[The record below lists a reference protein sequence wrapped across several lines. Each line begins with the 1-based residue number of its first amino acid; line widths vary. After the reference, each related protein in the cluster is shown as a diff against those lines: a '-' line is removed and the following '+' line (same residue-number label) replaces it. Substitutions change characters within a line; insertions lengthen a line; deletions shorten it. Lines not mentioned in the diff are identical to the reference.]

1 MLTELK
7 PSTREL
13 LKNFNR
19 SFPQFYEQFVS
30 SEIQLLNLR
39 LAYQLY
45 KNQQA
50 IIEIEPEGDKTA
62 IKFAYRNQSYIL
74 SDIFGLLAIY
84 GLTIHSIDLHA
95 QIRSSRL
102 VFMHLVVSRNDKP
115 LTLKTTQSLER
126 NVRLAMTGDLD
137 VKYLLANKL
146 QVPVE
151 PQRVETQFY
160 IDPVFNLPT
169 LLIDANNNP
178 KLFYQVMDAI
188 WQEDLLVVN
197 ANLLLWR
204 GQTRLIFY
212 LLGPDESSITDY
224 LGQKIAESVRQR
236 LVEN

>member
-13 LKNFNR
+13 LRNFNR

-50 IIEIEPEGDKTA
+50 VIEIKPEGNKTA
-62 IKFAYRNQSYIL
+62 IQFAYRNQSYIL

-84 GLTIHSIDLHA
+84 GLTIHSINLHA

-102 VFMHLVVSRNDKP
+102 VFMHLMVSRHEKP

-126 NVRLAMTGDLD
+126 NIRSALRGNLD
-137 VKYLLANKL
+137 VKYLLANRLKL
-146 QVPVE
+146 PVE

-160 IDPVFNLPT
+160 IDPVFHLPT

-178 KLFYQVMDAI
+178 KLFYQVMHAI

-212 LLGPDESSITDY
+212 LLGPDESLIPDY

-236 LVEN
+236 LAED

>member
-19 SFPQFYEQFVS
+19 SFPQFYDQFVPGD
-30 SEIQLLNLR
+30 IQLLNLR

-50 IIEIEPEGDKTA
+50 VIEIAPEGNKTT
-62 IKFAYRNQSYIL
+62 IQFVYRNQSYIL

-84 GLTIHSIDLHA
+84 GVSIHSIHLHA
-95 QIRSSRL
+95 QIRSSML
-102 VFMHLVVSRNDKP
+102 VFMHLVVSRHDKA
-115 LTLKTTQSLER
+115 LTAKTIQSLER
-126 NVRLAMTGDLD
+126 NIRLALMGNLD
-137 VKYLLANKL
+137 VKRLLAKGLKVKNA
-146 QVPVE
+146 

-160 IDPVFNLPT
+160 LDPVFNLPT
-169 LLIDANNNP
+169 LLVDAENHP
-178 KLFYQVMDAI
+178 KLFYQIMHAI

-212 LLGPDESSITDY
+212 LLGPNESAIPDF

-236 LVEN
+236 LLEI

>member
-19 SFPQFYEQFVS
+19 SFPQFYDQFVPGD
-30 SEIQLLNLR
+30 IQLLNLR

-50 IIEIEPEGDKTA
+50 VIEIAPEGNKTT
-62 IKFAYRNQSYIL
+62 IQFVYRNQSYIL

-84 GLTIHSIDLHA
+84 GVSIHSIHLHA
-95 QIRSSRL
+95 QIRSSML
-102 VFMHLVVSRNDKP
+102 VFMHLVVSRHDKA
-115 LTLKTTQSLER
+115 LTAKTIQSLER
-126 NVRLAMTGDLD
+126 NIRLALMGNLD
-137 VKYLLANKL
+137 VKRLLAKGLKVKNA
-146 QVPVE
+146 

-160 IDPVFNLPT
+160 LD
-169 LLIDANNNP
+169 P
-178 KLFYQVMDAI
+178 KLFYQIMHAI

-212 LLGPDESSITDY
+212 LLGPNESAIPDF

-236 LVEN
+236 LLEI

>member
-13 LKNFNR
+13 LRNFNR

-30 SEIQLLNLR
+30 SETQLLNLR

-50 IIEIEPEGDKTA
+50 IIEIKSEGDRTS
-62 IKFAYRNQSYIL
+62 IQFAYRNQSYIL

-84 GLTIHSIDLHA
+84 GITIHDITLHA

-102 VFMHLVVSRNDKP
+102 VFMHLVVSRHQKP

-126 NVRLAMTGDLD
+126 NVRLALIGSLD
-137 VKYLLANKL
+137 VKDLLANRLNLK
-146 QVPVE
+146 VE

-160 IDPVFNLPT
+160 IDPVFHLPT

-178 KLFYQVMDAI
+178 QLFYQVMHAI

-212 LLGPDESSITDY
+212 LLGPDESLITDY

-236 LVEN
+236 LG